1 MESILYLRIKE
12 LCAER
17 GITMAKLEEDL
28 GIGTSLIRKWKT
40 NTSPSNDENAADL
53 NRIWDVDQNI
63 TSIYSSAYNP
73 DYQTFRHLRKNC
85 YRMMILYPCS
95 EQNQKCQ
102 HKIVKK

>member
-40 NTSPSNDENAADL
+40 NTSPSID
-53 NRIWDVDQNI
+53 
-63 TSIYSSAYNP
+63 
-73 DYQTFRHLRKNC
+73 
-85 YRMMILYPCS
+85 
-95 EQNQKCQ
+95 
-102 HKIVKK
+102 

>member
-40 NTSPSNDENAADL
+40 NTSPS
-53 NRIWDVDQNI
+53 QNTLAFHLI
-63 TSIYSSAYNP
+63 T
-73 DYQTFRHLRKNC
+73 
-85 YRMMILYPCS
+85 
-95 EQNQKCQ
+95 
-102 HKIVKK
+102 